1 MNRLILK
8 YSYPVTAV
16 ILLVFA
22 WVVYRRLAG
31 GVGAIIPLAV
41 AAAFVWVFGSL
52 VFIYFWPWITVGGFK
67 RAILKRGFG
76 GGPIPLNTLYA
87 VLDRPSQSA
96 STSSVMGTGA
106 DDLLY
111 IGGWLDVNAGP
122 RALRVPE
129 MDGRYYSVQLTDPI
143 SGANFAYVGKT
154 DHRQLCRR
162 LPTLRAGLEGRSA
175 SWHDP
180 NRRAA
185 SFGPPHRSGV
195 CRR

>member
-1 MNRLILK
+1 MNRPILK

-22 WVVYRRLAG
+22 WVVSRRLAG
-31 GVGAIIPLAV
+31 GVAAIIPLAV
-41 AAAFVWVFGSL
+41 AATFVWVFGSL
-52 VFIYFWPWITVGGFK
+52 VFIYYWPWITVGGFK

-76 GGPIPLNTLYA
+76 GGPIPVNTLYA

-122 RALRVPE
+122 RALQVTRKRHRKAE
-129 MDGRYYSVQLTDPI
+129 ATLGDARGRTVRHSP
-143 SGANFAYVGKT
+143 G
-154 DHRQLCRR
+154 
-162 LPTLRAGLEGRSA
+162 
-175 SWHDP
+175 
-180 NRRAA
+180 
-185 SFGPPHRSGV
+185 SFEARGGIQKFDS
-195 CRR
+195 